1 MSYLPCELH
10 CHTVHSDGDFTV
22 QALQKAACEDHL
34 ALIALTDHNTF
45 SGCDELDDSI
55 VPAIRG
61 IEWTTYFGHMLV
73 LGAKSFLDWRDAVPD
88 NIDEKIRQVK
98 AAGGLVGVAHPFQL
112 GSPMCTGGRW
122 EFNVRD
128 WRGVD
133 YMEVWH
139 DAFSF
144 DNFEN
149 DRALELWTSLLDRG
163 YHIGASYGR
172 DWHRPTGK
180 NAGHFGCTYV
190 DIEGGINEQN
200 ALTAIRMGKT
210 VISTGAKFFFRA
222 HQRGKTYNIGETL
235 RRGQTVF
242 SFFIDLHSRQK
253 DAGSEEIQYKT
264 IRLVTNG
271 GECVMESALT
281 ERHVRVNLK
290 RGHWYRAEL
299 WGTVNSVEKPLAVTS
314 PIYTD

>member
-22 QALQKAACEDHL
+22 EALQKAADDDHL

-45 SGCDELDDSI
+45 SGCDELDDKI

-73 LGAKSFLDWRDAVPD
+73 LGAKGFVDWRDAVPD

-98 AAGGLVGVAHPFQL
+98 AKGGLVGVAHPFQL

-128 WRGVD
+128 WDNID
-133 YMEVWH
+133 YMEIWH
-139 DAFSF
+139 QDFSF
-144 DNFEN
+144 DNYEN
-149 DRALELWTSLLDRG
+149 DKAVELWTSLLDRG
-163 YHIGASYGR
+163 YHIGATYGR
-172 DWHRPTGK
+172 DWHRDTTGDSL
-180 NAGHFGCTYV
+180 HYGCTYI
-190 DIEGGINEQN
+190 DIDGEINEQN
-200 ALTAIRMGKT
+200 AISSIKMGKT
-210 VISTGAKFFFRA
+210 VVSTGAKFFFRV
-222 HQRGKTYNIGETL
+222 HQRGKTYNIGETM

-242 SFFIDLHSRQK
+242 SFFIDLHSRRK
-253 DAGSEEIQYKT
+253 DKGDEEIEYKT
-264 IRLVTNG
+264 IRVITNG
-271 GECVMESALT
+271 GECIMESAIT
-281 ERHVRVNLK
+281 ERHVRVDLK

-299 WGTVNSVEKPLAVTS
+299 WGTVNGVNKPLAITS
-314 PIYTD
+314 PIYTS